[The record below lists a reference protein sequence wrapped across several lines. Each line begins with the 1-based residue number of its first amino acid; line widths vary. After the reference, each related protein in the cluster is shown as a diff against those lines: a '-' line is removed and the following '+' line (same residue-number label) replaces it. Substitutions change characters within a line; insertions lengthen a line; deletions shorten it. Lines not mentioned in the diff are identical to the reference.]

1 MATVKHRPDPNRP
14 ETLSEAE
21 RAHLDGLDD
30 AAINRAAG
38 DDPDN
43 PPLDATELNRA
54 ALARAAKRARAK
66 VGLSQWEFA
75 ERYRIGHARLRD
87 LEQGRGRRVDS
98 ALLAYLTVIEHAPET
113 VERALE
119 TEQAG

>member
-1 MATVKHRPDPNRP
+1 MATVKHRSDPHRP
-14 ETLSEAE
+14 EGLSEAE

-30 AAINRAAG
+30 TAITRAAG
-38 DDPDN
+38 NDPDN
-43 PPLDATELNRA
+43 PPLNETELTRA

-66 VGLSQWEFA
+66 VGLSQRAFA

-119 TEQAG
+119 T

>member
-1 MATVKHRPDPNRP
+1 MATVKHRPDPSRP
-14 ETLSEAE
+14 EALSEAE
-21 RAHLDGLDD
+21 RARLDAMDD
-30 AAINRAAG
+30 AMITQAAA

-43 PPLDATELNRA
+43 PPLNDTELNRA

-66 VGLSQWEFA
+66 VGLSQRAFA

-119 TEQAG
+119 TG

>member
-1 MATVKHRPDPNRP
+1 MATVKHRPDPSRL

-21 RAHLDGLDD
+21 RARLDAMDD
-30 AAINRAAG
+30 AAITQAAA

-43 PPLDATELNRA
+43 PPLNETELNRA

-66 VGLSQWEFA
+66 VGLSQRAFA

-87 LEQGRGRRVDS
+87 LEQGRGRRADS
-98 ALLAYLTVIEHAPET
+98 ALLAYLTVIEHAPDT
-113 VERALE
+113 VARALE
-119 TEQAG
+119 TA